1 MLEIEANVSAIQA
14 ESIVAVGAVYMH
26 RRVKRLAESGR
37 YDVLVAHLR
46 AESGAPPRPVEPS
59 AEVKPDDVC
68 AVIVIGRAV
77 RRIFVKLVTVVI
89 PVPVNRRKEVEPPCF
104 RLGLY
109 GREEFVGMLILL
121 VGRRAV
127 ERVAAPAF
135 RTEACVPAYGKP
147 FVAVAAL
154 VEGAS
159 AAVVGVQVPGL
170 AAPVAVAARVRA
182 AYGVAPPALCK
193 RDACPG
199 VGITERTA
207 LCIDLS
213 AALRGGLRHYVH
225 RPEQRRRAEY
235 SPGRALDYLDA
246 LYVAKAYGQVEGVV
260 TGLRVADVYAV
271 EKDGNVLARA
281 PADADVGL
289 RTHRSALAYVHA
301 YGVFEQVVD
310 TLCWRGGNVLAAQ
323 HSYNSRRP
331 AGSQRRARGGDV
343 HFVEKDGARGVGHA
357 QSVEVS
363 AHTDTVGL
371 GVSQRSHAERPYKH
385 LAAETREKGVP
396 AAAEMLEP

>member
-1 MLEIEANVSAIQA
+1 M
-14 ESIVAVGAVYMH
+14 
-26 RRVKRLAESGR
+26 
-37 YDVLVAHLR
+37 
-46 AESGAPPRPVEPS
+46 
-59 AEVKPDDVC
+59 
-68 AVIVIGRAV
+68 
-77 RRIFVKLVTVVI
+77 
-89 PVPVNRRKEVEPPCF
+89 
-104 RLGLY
+104 
-109 GREEFVGMLILL
+109 
-121 VGRRAV
+121 
-127 ERVAAPAF
+127 
-135 RTEACVPAYGKP
+135 
-147 FVAVAAL
+147 

-170 AAPVAVAARVRA
+170 ATPVAVAARVRA

-193 RDACPG
+193 REARPG

-207 LCIDLS
+207 LRIDLS
-213 AALRGGLRHYVH
+213 AAICGGLRHDVH
-225 RPEQRRRAEY
+225 RPEQRRCAEY

-260 TGLRVADVYAV
+260 TCLRVTDVNAV

-281 PADADVGL
+281 LADADVGL

-331 AGSQRRARGGDV
+331 AGGQRRARGGDV
-343 HFVEKDGARGVGHA
+343 HFVEHDGARGVGHA

-363 AHTDTVGL
+363 ANTDAVGL
-371 GVSQRSHAERPYKH
+371 GVSQRSHAERPYEH

-396 AAAEMLEP
+396 AAAEVLEP